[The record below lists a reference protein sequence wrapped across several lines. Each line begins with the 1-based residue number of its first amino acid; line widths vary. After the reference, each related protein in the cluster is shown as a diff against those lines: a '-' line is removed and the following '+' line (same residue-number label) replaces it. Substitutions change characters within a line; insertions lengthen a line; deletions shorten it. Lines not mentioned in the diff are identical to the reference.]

1 MKSCCL
7 CSLIL
12 NFHALQIFVMWH
24 ANLIFY
30 LMLCL
35 LDCLSMFIAI
45 CYGKINSL
53 QFDETESLVH
63 PIFIYDESKCF
74 PFIIRRCARVDKEV
88 NKDNFE
94 NK

>member
-1 MKSCCL
+1 
-7 CSLIL
+7 
-12 NFHALQIFVMWH
+12 
-24 ANLIFY
+24 
-30 LMLCL
+30 
-35 LDCLSMFIAI
+35 MFIAI